1 MSIFKAAVLGYP
13 INHSLSPTLH
23 NAGYAALGLDDWEY
37 DRIECREGEL
47 AHIVSTAPRSYKGF
61 SVTMPGKSE
70 ALAFADEVTERAEV
84 IGSANTLVRTDH
96 GWLADCTDID
106 GAYAGLTSLEDLPSA
121 PRAVILGAGGTARP
135 VIAAL
140 SELNASAITIATRN
154 PTAVPAIECGAR
166 VGISVLDTRLNNPDL
181 PELLADADVVINT
194 IPADGVDAVI
204 DKVSGVR
211 RLLDVLYH
219 PWPTPLG
226 AAVAAAGGTVVGGD
240 VMLLGQSL
248 GQFEHFTG
256 LAAPAEEMA
265 AALASALGATS
276 K

>member
-13 INHSLSPTLH
+13 INHSLSPALH
-23 NAGYAALGLDDWEY
+23 NAGYEALGLDDWEY

-47 AHIVSTAPRSYKGF
+47 AAIVSNAPKSYRGF

-84 IGSANTLVRTDH
+84 IGSANTLVRTKE

-106 GAYAGLTSLEDLPSA
+106 GAYAGLTSLEDLPEG
-121 PRAVILGAGGTARP
+121 PRAVVLGAGGTARP

-166 VGISVLDTRLNNPDL
+166 VGIPVVDVRLSDPTLPDI
-181 PELLADADVVINT
+181 LAEADVVVNT
-194 IPADGVDAVI
+194 IPADGLDAVV
-204 DKVSGVR
+204 DKVAGVR

-226 AAVAAAGGTVVGGD
+226 AAVAQAGGTVVGGD
-240 VMLLGQSL
+240 VMLLGQAL
-248 GQFEHFTG
+248 GQFEQFTG
-256 LAAPAEEMA
+256 CPAPAEEMA
-265 AALASALGATS
+265 AALASALES
-276 K
+276 